1 MKIYLLDI
9 NKDMTDHWK
18 NEFNKY
24 PEIEIINDTLESFL
38 NSNPGYY
45 GIVSPANS
53 FGLMDGGYDKAII
66 DYFGKNIEESVQNYI
81 KSNYC
86 GCQPVGSCFTLSFD
100 KCALLHTPTMR
111 TPEKIVD
118 SRVIFDCMLSC
129 LNDAKRNNID
139 SVIIPAFGGCTGE
152 VSTKAIAKYMSFA
165 YHVFKSNFSMEWG
178 IALYIKHRLYEIREI
193 S

>member
-9 NKDMTDHWK
+9 NK
-18 NEFNKY
+18 
-24 PEIEIINDTLESFL
+24 EIIDNWKKEFHKFPEVEIVNDTLENFL
-38 NSNPGYY
+38 NNNPGFY

-66 DYFGKNIEESVQNYI
+66 DYFGEDIETAVQNHI
-81 KSNYC
+81 KSNYS
-86 GCQPVGSCFTLSFD
+86 GCQPVGSCFTLFFD

-111 TPEKIVD
+111 TPEKIID

-129 LNDAKRNNID
+129 LNEAKKNNIE
-139 SVIIPAFGGCTGE
+139 SIVIPAFGGCTGR
-152 VSTKAIAKYMSFA
+152 VSTKAIAKYMEFA
-165 YHVFKSNFSMEWG
+165 YHVFTSNFSMEWG
-178 IALYIKHRLYEIREI
+178 VALYIKNRLYDINQI